1 MFFVRKG
8 KGSHMVLEWLRASPR
23 AFKVLVASALIENIA
38 FGLIIPYL
46 TIYMVQDLLIENT
59 LAGVVL
65 AAYTISG
72 VPAVILGGM
81 FADKIG
87 RRIVLLISLS
97 LMSVTMMLY
106 FFANGFVTLLA
117 IVLADSFVGSLYMPA
132 ANAMIAD
139 VIPSAERPR
148 AYSTLRIAWNSG
160 MFIGPSIGVFIVVA
174 YSIRELFLFGAAILA
189 VAFVLNVLLIPETRP
204 KSTEGQEVT
213 FMKVMGVSKNRPFL
227 LLIVMTGCLWFFMT
241 QWMSVLA
248 IYSTVDLKLQ
258 ESVPGILFSLNAVM
272 VVTLQLWVTSR
283 MVRLKPSLVL
293 MSGQIIVAL
302 GFMMIF
308 FATDFASL
316 VACIVVVTMGE
327 IVYMSI
333 ISAIVADMSPESQ
346 RGIYMGFMGFVQSL
360 TMGIGFFFGMLL
372 LDVLPDHRFLWVI
385 FGSFGLVT
393 SLGYLAFSRMI
404 GPDKDV
410 PRNALPELA
419 D

>member
-1 MFFVRKG
+1 
-8 KGSHMVLEWLRASPR
+8 MVLEWLRASPR

-38 FGLIIPYL
+38 FGLILPYL
-46 TIYMVQDLLIENT
+46 TIYMVEGLEISNT

-65 AAYTISG
+65 AAYTVSG

-106 FFANGFVTLLA
+106 FFATGFVTLFA

-139 VIPSAERPR
+139 VIPSRDRPK

-160 MFIGPSIGVFIVVA
+160 MFIGPAIGVFIVVA

-189 VAFVLNVLLIPETRP
+189 VAFIVNFILIPETRP
-204 KSTEGQEVT
+204 KSTEDEEVT
-213 FMKVMGVSKNRPFL
+213 FRKVMAVGKNRPFL
-227 LLIVMTGCLWFFMT
+227 LLIIMTGCLWFFMT

-248 IYSTVDLKLQ
+248 VYATGESDLGLKD
-258 ESVPGILFSLNAVM
+258 SVPGVLFAINAVM
-272 VVTLQLWVTSR
+272 VVTLQLWVTSW
-283 MVRLKPSLVL
+283 MVKIRPSMVL
-293 MSGQIIVAL
+293 MVGQIIVAL
-302 GFMMIF
+302 GFMTIF
-308 FATDFASL
+308 FASDFESL
-316 VACIVVVTMGE
+316 LGSIVIITIGE

-333 ISAIVADMSPESQ
+333 ISAVVADMAPESK

-360 TMGIGFFFGMLL
+360 AMGIGFFFGMLL
-372 LDVLPDHRFLWVI
+372 FDVLPDHRYVWII
-385 FGSFGLVT
+385 FGLFGLVT
-393 SLGYLAFSRMI
+393 SFGYIAFSRMI
-404 GPDKDV
+404 GRDKDIPRKAV
-410 PRNALPELA
+410 PDTLL
-419 D
+419 

>member
-1 MFFVRKG
+1 M
-8 KGSHMVLEWLRASPR
+8 SHTVLEWLRASPR

-46 TIYMVQDLLIENT
+46 AIYMVEDLNINNT

-65 AAYTISG
+65 AAYTVSG

-87 RRIVLLISLS
+87 RRVVLLTSLS

-106 FFANGFVTLLA
+106 SFATGFVSLLV

-139 VIPSAERPR
+139 VIPSQERPR
-148 AYSTLRIAWNSG
+148 AFSTLRIAWNTG
-160 MFIGPSIGVFIVVA
+160 MVLGPALGVFIVVA

-189 VAFVLNVLLIPETRP
+189 IAFVLNIVLIPETRP
-204 KSTEGQEVT
+204 KSMEGQEVT
-213 FMKVMGVSKNRPFL
+213 FRKVMAVSKNRPFL
-227 LLIVMTGCLWFFMT
+227 VLIIMTGCLWFFMT

-248 IYSTVDLKLQ
+248 VYSKEDLLLP
-258 ESVPGILFSLNAVM
+258 ESVPGTLFIINGLM
-272 VVTLQLWVTSR
+272 VVTIQLWVTSR
-283 MVRLKPSLVL
+283 MVLLRPSMVL
-293 MSGQIIVAL
+293 MAGQIIVAL
-302 GFMMIF
+302 GFMTIF
-308 FATDFASL
+308 FATDFESL
-316 VACIVVVTMGE
+316 VASIVVISMGE

-360 TMGIGFFFGMLL
+360 AMGIGFFVGMLL
-372 LDVLPDHRFLWVI
+372 LDVLSDHRYIWII
-385 FGSFGLVT
+385 FGMFGIVT
-393 SLGYLAFSRMI
+393 SVGYIVFSRMI
-404 GPDKDV
+404 GRDKDV
-410 PRNALPELA
+410 PRKTLPDA
-419 D
+419 VH

>member
-1 MFFVRKG
+1 M
-8 KGSHMVLEWLRASPR
+8 LDWLRSAPR

-46 TIYMVQDLLIENT
+46 TIYMVQDLLISDT

-81 FADKIG
+81 LADKIG
-87 RRIVLLISLS
+87 RRVVLLTSLS

-139 VIPSAERPR
+139 VIPSRDRPR
-148 AYSTLRIAWNSG
+148 AFSTLRIAWNSG
-160 MFIGPSIGVFIVVA
+160 MFIGPAIGVFIVVA
-174 YSIRELFLFGAAILA
+174 YSIRELFLFGAVILA
-189 VAFVLNVLLIPETRP
+189 VGFVMNLILIPETRP
-204 KSTEGQEVT
+204 QSTAEQEVT
-213 FMKVMGVSKNRPFL
+213 FRKVMAVSKNRPFF
-227 LLIVMTGCLWFFMT
+227 LLIGLTGCLWFFMT

-248 IYSTVDLKLQ
+248 VYATEDLNLKDT
-258 ESVPGILFSLNAVM
+258 VPGVLFSINAIM

-283 MVRLKPSLVL
+283 MVRIRPSLVL
-293 MSGQIIVAL
+293 MFGQIIVAL
-302 GFMMIF
+302 GFMTIF
-308 FATDFASL
+308 FATDFPSLLAS
-316 VACIVVVTMGE
+316 IVVISVGE

-333 ISAIVADMSPESQ
+333 ISAVVADMAPESQ

-360 TMGIGFFFGMLL
+360 AMGIGFFFGMLL
-372 LDVLPDHRFLWVI
+372 MDILKDHHYIWII
-385 FGSFGLVT
+385 FGVFGLVT
-393 SLGYLAFSRMI
+393 SVGYIAFSRMI
-404 GPDKDV
+404 GPEKDI
-410 PRNALPELA
+410 PRNELP
-419 D
+419 DVVD

>member
-1 MFFVRKG
+1 M
-8 KGSHMVLEWLRASPR
+8 MLDWLRSSPR

-46 TIYMVQDLLIENT
+46 TIYMVENLEINNT

-106 FFANGFVTLLA
+106 FFATGFVTLLA

-139 VIPSAERPR
+139 VIPSRDRPK

-160 MFIGPSIGVFIVVA
+160 MFIGPAIGVFIVVA

-189 VAFVLNVLLIPETRP
+189 VAFVVNILLIPETRP
-204 KSTEGQEVT
+204 KSTEDEEVT
-213 FMKVMGVSKNRPFL
+213 FRKVMAVGKNRPFL
-227 LLIVMTGCLWFFMT
+227 LLIAMTGCLWFFMT

-248 IYSTVDLKLQ
+248 VYATGEADLGLKD
-258 ESVPGILFSLNAVM
+258 SVPGVLFAINAVM

-283 MVRLKPSLVL
+283 MVKIRPSMVL
-293 MSGQIIVAL
+293 MVGQIIVAL
-302 GFMMIF
+302 GFMTIF
-308 FATDFASL
+308 FASDFESL
-316 VACIVVVTMGE
+316 LGSIMIITIGE

-333 ISAIVADMSPESQ
+333 ISAVVADMAPESK

-360 TMGIGFFFGMLL
+360 AMGIGFFFGMLL
-372 LDVLPDHRFLWVI
+372 LDVLPDHRYIWLI
-385 FGSFGLVT
+385 FGLFGLVT
-393 SLGYLAFSRMI
+393 SIGYVAFSRMI
-404 GPDKDV
+404 GRDKDT
-410 PRNALPELA
+410 PRKEIPDALL
-419 D
+419 

>member
-1 MFFVRKG
+1 M
-8 KGSHMVLEWLRASPR
+8 MLDWLRSSPR

-46 TIYMVQDLLIENT
+46 TIYMVENLEINNT

-106 FFANGFVTLLA
+106 FFATGFVTLLA

-139 VIPSAERPR
+139 VIPSRDRPK

-160 MFIGPSIGVFIVVA
+160 MFIGPAIGVFIVVA

-189 VAFVLNVLLIPETRP
+189 VAFVVNILLIPETRP
-204 KSTEGQEVT
+204 KSTEDEEVT
-213 FMKVMGVSKNRPFL
+213 FRKVMAVGKNRPFL
-227 LLIVMTGCLWFFMT
+227 LLIAMTGCLWFFMT

-248 IYSTVDLKLQ
+248 VYATGAADLGLKD
-258 ESVPGILFSLNAVM
+258 SVPGILFSINAVM

-283 MVRLKPSLVL
+283 MVKIRPSMVL
-293 MSGQIIVAL
+293 MVGQIIVAL
-302 GFMMIF
+302 GFMTIF
-308 FATDFASL
+308 FASDFESL
-316 VACIVVVTMGE
+316 LGSIMIITIGE

-333 ISAIVADMSPESQ
+333 ISAVVADMAPESK

-360 TMGIGFFFGMLL
+360 AMGIGFFFGMLL
-372 LDVLPDHRFLWVI
+372 LDVLPDHRYIWLI
-385 FGSFGLVT
+385 FGLFGLVT
-393 SLGYLAFSRMI
+393 SIGYVAFSRMI
-404 GPDKDV
+404 GRDKDT
-410 PRNALPELA
+410 PRKEIPDALL
-419 D
+419 